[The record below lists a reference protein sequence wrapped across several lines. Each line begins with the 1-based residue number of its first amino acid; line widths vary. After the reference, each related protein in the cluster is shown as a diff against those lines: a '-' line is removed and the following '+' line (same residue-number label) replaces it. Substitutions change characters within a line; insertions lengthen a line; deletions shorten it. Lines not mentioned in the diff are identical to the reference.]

1 MGECKGMRVSTTTGS
16 VFQQFPQLKFAG
28 GWQMLRPDFEADP
41 LAWIAADL
49 GLMQQLLDQNY
60 APLVCVSRAP
70 QCLVVTRREAR
81 MPGFARATEILG
93 ARGWPLVVRGS
104 GGSCVPQ
111 GPGVL
116 NLSLIYPRPP
126 HWRLEDGFLLL
137 CQLLGDFL
145 RTYGLQ
151 AETGEV
157 PGSFCD
163 GRYNLQID
171 GRKLVGTAQRW
182 AGTRRHPGV
191 LCHACLLVD
200 PALDAATAQL
210 NSFYQQCQS
219 PRQFIPNASTSL
231 RQCLKVSAAVSLSQL
246 MDEVENRLCTQ
257 LAHAFNI
264 K

>member
-1 MGECKGMRVSTTTGS
+1 MTAGS
-16 VFQQFPQLKFAG
+16 IYPFFPQLKFTAQ
-28 GWQMLRPDFEADP
+28 WQMLRPDFLADP
-41 LAWIAADL
+41 LDWIAAEQ
-49 GLMQQLLDQNY
+49 GLLQQVLDQDCG
-60 APLVCVSRAP
+60 PLICVSRAP

-81 MPGFARATEILG
+81 MPGFARAAEILA
-93 ARGWPLVVRGS
+93 ARGWPVVIRSS
-104 GGSCVPQ
+104 GGSGVPQ

-116 NLSLIYPRPP
+116 NLSLIYPRPQ

-137 CQLLGDFL
+137 CQLLSDFL

-163 GRYNLQID
+163 GRYNLQVN

-182 AGTRRHPGV
+182 AGTARNPAV

-200 PALDAATAQL
+200 LNLADASAQL
-210 NSFYQQCQS
+210 NHFYQLCGN
-219 PRQFIPNASTSL
+219 PRQFVPTASTSL
-231 RQCLKVSAAVSLSQL
+231 RQCLKMSTAAGLSPL
-246 MDEVENRLCTQ
+246 MDEVENRLCIQ
-257 LAHAFNI
+257 LAQAFNL